1 VRLLWRANLLFSTA
15 SIAFI
20 KRVVLLTELAPY
32 AAARHAPSF
41 YSEVIATDD
50 PDRIQ
55 DLQGRIG
62 ALHGALEGC
71 LSQLSEC
78 YGNEARQKIETLR
91 AELVSRFK
99 YSGIPAEREMDHAK
113 VVRPA
118 IEVLQT
124 VFDGAI
130 ERLKS

>member
-1 VRLLWRANLLFSTA
+1 M
-15 SIAFI
+15 
-20 KRVVLLTELAPY
+20 
-32 AAARHAPSF
+32 
-41 YSEVIATDD
+41 ATNN

-55 DLQGRIG
+55 DLQSRIG
-62 ALHGALEGC
+62 ALHMALEEC

-91 AELVSRFK
+91 DELVSRFK
-99 YSGIPAEREMDHAK
+99 NSGIPAEREMDHAK

>member
-1 VRLLWRANLLFSTA
+1 M
-15 SIAFI
+15 
-20 KRVVLLTELAPY
+20 
-32 AAARHAPSF
+32 
-41 YSEVIATDD
+41 
-50 PDRIQ
+50 
-55 DLQGRIG
+55 
-62 ALHGALEGC
+62 
-71 LSQLSEC
+71 
-78 YGNEARQKIETLR
+78 GNEARQKIETLR
-91 AELVSRFK
+91 DELVSRFK